1 MLACGYASDNVV
13 DTCVAS
19 RINHLLE
26 KPAKAYTLQ
35 LGIRAIVEKYLKFAK
50 RLMKNSEFSDI
61 VADL

>member
-1 MLACGYASDNVV
+1 
-13 DTCVAS
+13 VAS